1 MLERD
6 IQHEVVQA
14 LGKLGFMVA
23 EVQSTRA
30 YRGDPAASRT
40 TPGFPDLVLIGHGR
54 VNLWELKRPGEKLN
68 PRQVKFH
75 AGAMA
80 HGYFIPVVSSLDDAL
95 LYYDKQLTRAY
106 KCPRCGYVTR

>member
-6 IQHEVVQA
+6 LQRQVVAA
-14 LGKLGFMVA
+14 LAKLGFMVA

-40 TPGFPDLVLIGHGR
+40 TPGFPDLVLIGRGR
-54 VNLWELKRPGEKLN
+54 VNLWELKRPGEDLN
-68 PRQVKFH
+68 KNQVRFH

-80 HGYFIPVVSSLDDAL
+80 HGYYIPVVSSLDDAL
-95 LYYDKQLTRAY
+95 LYYEKQLTRAY
-106 KCPRCGYVTR
+106 RCPRCGYATR

>member
-6 IQHEVVQA
+6 LQRQVVAA
-14 LGKLGFMVA
+14 LTKLGFMVA

-40 TPGFPDLVLIGHGR
+40 TPGFPDLALIGHGR
-54 VNLWELKRPGEKLN
+54 VNLWELKRPGESLN
-68 PRQVKFH
+68 KNQVSFH

-95 LYYDKQLTRAY
+95 LYYEKQLTRPY
-106 KCPRCGYVTR
+106 RCPRCGYATR